1 MQLVDFFK
9 PVWRGGARR
18 GGRRE
23 RSRLP
28 AAPPAP
34 LLALLPLPSSPPAL
48 LSLAPPSALPRRR
61 SREPGSAGR
70 RDEGARTQ
78 DRAADRYRRPFPA
91 AAPRRGLAASYF
103 PSRSR
108 SRARW
113 RRPGLWGVSGWRRRR
128 GCGHQL
134 IPTLCAAGSC
144 AEPGPGRG
152 LGAVPCPALLS
163 ESPRSASGWVERLLP
178 GCGRG
183 SGPLESSSSQV
194 FKRRKGAW
202 SPCPSV
208 SVHRFPP
215 RKKLPGLQ

>member
-9 PVWRGGARR
+9 PIWRGGARHR
-18 GGRRE
+18 GRRE

-48 LSLAPPSALPRRR
+48 LSLAPPSVLPRRR

-70 RDEGARTQ
+70 RDEGAGTQ

-91 AAPRRGLAASYF
+91 AAPRRGLAARYF
-103 PSRSR
+103 PSWSR
-108 SRARW
+108 SPARW

-163 ESPRSASGWVERLLP
+163 ESPRPGVGVGRALAAGMWSGERP
-178 GCGRG
+178 AG
-183 SGPLESSSSQV
+183 V
-194 FKRRKGAW
+194 
-202 SPCPSV
+202 
-208 SVHRFPP
+208 
-215 RKKLPGLQ
+215 KL

>member
-9 PVWRGGARR
+9 PIWRGGARR

-48 LSLAPPSALPRRR
+48 LSLAPPSVLPRRR

-70 RDEGARTQ
+70 RDEGAGTQ
-78 DRAADRYRRPFPA
+78 DRAADRYRRPLPA
-91 AAPRRGLAASYF
+91 AAPRRGLAARYF
-103 PSRSR
+103 PSWSR
-108 SRARW
+108 SRA

-152 LGAVPCPALLS
+152 PGAVPCPALLS
-163 ESPRSASGWVERLLP
+163 ESLRPGVGVGRTLAAGMWSGERP
-178 GCGRG
+178 AG
-183 SGPLESSSSQV
+183 V
-194 FKRRKGAW
+194 
-202 SPCPSV
+202 
-208 SVHRFPP
+208 
-215 RKKLPGLQ
+215 KL